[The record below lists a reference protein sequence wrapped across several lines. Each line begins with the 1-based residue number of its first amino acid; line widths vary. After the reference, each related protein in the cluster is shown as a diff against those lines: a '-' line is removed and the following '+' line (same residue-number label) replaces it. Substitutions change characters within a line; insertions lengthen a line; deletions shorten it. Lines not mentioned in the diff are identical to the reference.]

1 MVSGPI
7 EPSRRG
13 AESMEIVV
21 PLRPLLSRIFF
32 QLSLAFERQ
41 ETPPKDDE
49 TIVIKV
55 PKHWDPEEVE

>member
-1 MVSGPI
+1 
-7 EPSRRG
+7 
-13 AESMEIVV
+13 MEIVS
-21 PLRPLLSRIFF
+21 PPRPLLSRIFF